1 MKKLTFIFLGCIFAI
16 FLNVNSFAQTTM
28 SQEGQ
33 YIFNSLG
40 FYIGGVLVAF
50 MAAGFCMLES
60 GLVTTKSVSTIA
72 AKNIGKFAICSLIFF
87 LVGYNLAYGVPE
99 GGFMGS
105 FSIWTDTTDAETGYS
120 GYSDWFF
127 QTMFVCATASIVS
140 GAVAE
145 RIKIWPFFIFA
156 AIMAGVIYPISMGWQ
171 WGGGW
176 LATSGFSDFA
186 GSTLVHA
193 CGGAAALAGVIVLGA
208 REGRFGSRGE
218 KKSMQPFAASSI
230 PLVTLGTF
238 LLWFGWFGFNGF
250 SQLAMGTF
258 DDVNAISKIAVNT
271 HLAGAA
277 GTVTGAAL
285 TRLIG
290 GKTDI
295 VMMLNGALA
304 GLVAITA
311 EPLTPGPIT
320 AMIIGSIGAV
330 IMYYGTKLL
339 ENLGLDDVVGAIP
352 VHMFAG
358 IFGTLVVPLTNSD
371 TSFGTQFVGVISVC
385 VFSFVLSWI
394 TFSTLKSTIGLR
406 ISKAAEK
413 QGTDKA
419 EVAEVYGR
427 VQDRHRESAILDGRT
442 YKKQNQFTFLLHY
455 GF

>member
-1 MKKLTFIFLGCIFAI
+1 MYNHFKLFGLILFSLSISEK
-16 FLNVNSFAQTTM
+16 SFAETTM

-40 FYIGGVLVAF
+40 FYLGGVLVAF

-72 AKNIGKFAICSLIFF
+72 AKNIGKFAICSIVFF
-87 LVGYNLAYGVPE
+87 LVGYNLAYGIPE
-99 GGFMGS
+99 GGYIGS
-105 FSIWTDTTDAETGYS
+105 FSIWTDTSDAETGYA
-120 GYSDWFF
+120 GHSDWFF

-156 AIMAGVIYPISMGWQ
+156 VIMAGLIYPISMGWQ

-176 LATSGFSDFA
+176 LSTSGFSDFA

-193 CGGAAALAGVIVLGA
+193 CGGSAALAGVIILGA
-208 REGRFGSRGE
+208 REGRFGRKGE
-218 KKSMQPFAASSI
+218 KKSMEPFAASSI

-250 SQLAMGTF
+250 SQLAMGTLN
-258 DDVNAISKIAVNT
+258 DVNAISKIAVNT

-311 EPLTPGPIT
+311 EPLTPDPIT

-330 IMYYGTKLL
+330 IMYYGTKML
-339 ENLGLDDVVGAIP
+339 ESYRIDDVVGAIP

-358 IFGTLVVPLTNSD
+358 IFGTLVVPLTNGD
-371 TSFGTQFVGVISVC
+371 TSFGVQLLGVLSVC
-385 VFSFVLSWI
+385 LFSFLLSWI
-394 TFSTLKSTIGLR
+394 TFGTLKATIGLR

-413 QGTDKA
+413 LGTDKA
-419 EVAEVYGR
+419 EVGVTAYSIR
-427 VQDRHRESAILDGRT
+427 D
-442 YKKQNQFTFLLHY
+442 
-455 GF
+455 

>member
-1 MKKLTFIFLGCIFAI
+1 MKKNLILILILLSIFTTS
-16 FLNVNSFAQTTM
+16 SFAETTM
-28 SQEGQ
+28 SEEGQ
-33 YIFNSLG
+33 YIFNSLA

-72 AKNIGKFAICSLIFF
+72 AKNIGKFAICSIVFF
-87 LVGYNLAYGVPE
+87 LVGYNLAYGIPE
-99 GGFMGS
+99 GGYIGS
-105 FSIWTDTTDAETGYS
+105 FSMWSDGNEMGTGYS
-120 GYSDWFF
+120 GHSDWFF

-156 AIMAGVIYPISMGWQ
+156 AFMTGLIYPISMGWQ

-176 LATSGFSDFA
+176 LSTAGFSDFA

-208 REGRFGSRGE
+208 REGRFGPKGQKR
-218 KKSMQPFAASSI
+218 SMEPFAASSI

-285 TRLIG
+285 TRLLN

-311 EPLTPGPIT
+311 EPLTPGPIL
-320 AMIIGSIGAV
+320 AMCIGAMGSV
-330 IMYYGTKLL
+330 IMYFGTKFL
-339 ENLGLDDVVGAIP
+339 ESQALDDVVGAIP

-358 IFGTLVVPLTNSD
+358 IFGTLVVPLSNNDTN
-371 TSFGTQFVGVISVC
+371 FVTQLTGVISVC
-385 VFSFVLSWI
+385 AFSFVLSYAVFRI
-394 TFSTLKSTIGLR
+394 LKETIGLR
-406 ISKAAEK
+406 ISKSAERL
-413 QGTDKA
+413 GTDKA
-419 EVAEVYGR
+419 EVGV
-427 VQDRHRESAILDGRT
+427 SAYSIRD
-442 YKKQNQFTFLLHY
+442 
-455 GF
+455 

>member
-1 MKKLTFIFLGCIFAI
+1 MKKIILIFLGCIFA
-16 FLNVNSFAQTTM
+16 LLASSNSFAESTM
-28 SQEGQ
+28 SEEGQ

-60 GLVTTKSVSTIA
+60 GLVTTKSVSTIG
-72 AKNIGKFAICSLIFF
+72 AKNIGKFAICSIIFF
-87 LVGYNLAYGVPE
+87 LFGYNIAYGIPE
-99 GGFMGS
+99 GGYIGS
-105 FSIWTDTTDAETGYS
+105 FSIWSDGSEVGTGYS
-120 GYSDWFF
+120 DSSDWFF
-127 QTMFVCATASIVS
+127 QTMFVCATVSIVS

-145 RIKIWPFFIFA
+145 RIKIWPFFAFA
-156 AIMAGVIYPISMGWQ
+156 VVMSGLIYPISMGWQ

-176 LATSGFSDFA
+176 LSAAGFSDFA

-208 REGRFGSRGE
+208 REGRFTSSGGKRV
-218 KKSMQPFAASSI
+218 MVPFAASSI

-277 GTVTGAAL
+277 GTVTGAVV

-295 VMMLNGALA
+295 IMMLNGALA

-311 EPLTPGPIT
+311 EPLAPTPGLAIV
-320 AMIIGSIGAV
+320 IGSIGAL
-330 IMYYGTKLL
+330 IMYFGTKML
-339 ENLGLDDVVGAIP
+339 ESFGLDDVVGAIP

-358 IFGTLVVPLTNSD
+358 IFGTLVVPVSNSD
-371 TSFGTQFVGVISVC
+371 TAFGTQLIGTISVC
-385 VFSFVLSWI
+385 AFSFVLSYAMF
-394 TFSTLKSTIGLR
+394 TALKATVGLR

-419 EVAEVYGR
+419 EIGVTAYSIR
-427 VQDRHRESAILDGRT
+427 D
-442 YKKQNQFTFLLHY
+442 
-455 GF
+455 

>member
-1 MKKLTFIFLGCIFAI
+1 MTKLFNKICVFVVPFFLLLFTKTA
-16 FLNVNSFAQTTM
+16 NAETTI
-28 SQEGQ
+28 SAEGQ
-33 YIFNSLG
+33 YIFNTLG

-72 AKNIGKFAICSLIFF
+72 AKNIGKFAICSLVFF
-87 LVGYNLAYGVPE
+87 FFGYNLAYGIPQ
-99 GGFMGS
+99 GGYIGS
-105 FSIWTDTTDAETGYS
+105 FSIWSDSSKLDTGYS

-127 QTMFVCATASIVS
+127 QTMFVCATVSIVS

-156 AIMAGVIYPISMGWQ
+156 FLMSGFIYPISMGWQ

-176 LATSGFSDFA
+176 LAASGFSDFA

-193 CGGAAALAGVIVLGA
+193 CGGAAALAGVMVLGA
-208 REGRFGSRGE
+208 RDGRFSKSGE
-218 KKSMQPFAASSI
+218 PKTLEPFAASSI

-258 DDVNAISKIAVNT
+258 SDVNAISKIAVNT

-277 GTVTGAAL
+277 GTVTAAAV

-311 EPLTPGPIT
+311 EPLTPSPLLAI
-320 AMIIGSIGAV
+320 AIGAV
-330 IMYYGTKLL
+330 GSIIMYFGTKFL
-339 ENLGLDDVVGAIP
+339 EKNRLDDVVGAIP

-358 IFGTLVVPLTNSD
+358 IFGTLAVPISNPGTN
-371 TSFGTQFVGVISVC
+371 FGTQLIGVLAVC
-385 VFSFVLSWI
+385 IFSFFLSYVI
-394 TFSTLKSTIGLR
+394 FRVMRATIGLR
-406 ISKAAEK
+406 ISSGAEK
-413 QGTDKA
+413 LGTD
-419 EVAEVYGR
+419 VAEIGVRAY
-427 VQDRHRESAILDGRT
+427 AIRD
-442 YKKQNQFTFLLHY
+442 
-455 GF
+455 

>member
-1 MKKLTFIFLGCIFAI
+1 MRKALLLTLSSFVILLASSKL
-16 FLNVNSFAQTTM
+16 SFGETTM

-60 GLVTTKSVSTIA
+60 GLVTTKSVSSIA
-72 AKNIGKFAICSLIFF
+72 AKNIGKFAIGSIVFF
-87 LVGYNLAYGVPE
+87 LVGYNLAYDIPE
-99 GGFMGS
+99 GGFIGS
-105 FSIWTDTTDAETGYS
+105 FSVWTDTSNAETGYS
-120 GYSDWFF
+120 GYSDWFY
-127 QTMFVCATASIVS
+127 QTMFVCATVSIVS

-145 RIKIWPFFIFA
+145 RIKIWPFFFFA
-156 AIMAGVIYPISMGWQ
+156 AIMAGFIYPISMGWQ

-176 LATSGFSDFA
+176 LSVAGFSDFA
-186 GSTLVHA
+186 GSTIVHA

-208 REGRFGSRGE
+208 RDGRFGIKGE
-218 KKSMQPFAASSI
+218 KKSMIPFAASSI

-258 DDVNAISKIAVNT
+258 DDVNAIAKIAVNT

-277 GTVTGAAL
+277 GVVTGAVL

-295 VMMLNGALA
+295 IMMLNGALA

-311 EPLTPGPIT
+311 EPLTPTPIT
-320 AMIIGSIGAV
+320 AMLIGSVGSV
-330 IMYYGTKLL
+330 IMYFGTKLL
-339 ENLGLDDVVGAIP
+339 ERLRLDDVVGAIP
-352 VHMFAG
+352 VHLFAG
-358 IFGTLVVPLTNSD
+358 IFGTLVVPFTNPD
-371 TSFGTQFVGVISVC
+371 TSFGIQFLGVISIC
-385 VFSFVLSWI
+385 TFSFV
-394 TFSTLKSTIGLR
+394 FSYVVFRTMKETTGLR

-413 QGTDKA
+413 LGTDKA
-419 EVAEVYGR
+419 EIGVAAYSIR
-427 VQDRHRESAILDGRT
+427 D
-442 YKKQNQFTFLLHY
+442 
-455 GF
+455 

>member
-1 MKKLTFIFLGCIFAI
+1 MRKAFFLILSSIVF
-16 FLNVNSFAQTTM
+16 FLSLINFSFAKTTM

-40 FYIGGVLVAF
+40 FYLGGVLVAF

-60 GLVTTKSVSTIA
+60 GLVTTKSVSSIA
-72 AKNIGKFAICSLIFF
+72 AKNIGKFAIGSIVFF
-87 LVGYNLAYGVPE
+87 LVGYNLAYDIPE
-99 GGFMGS
+99 GGFIGS
-105 FSIWTDTTDAETGYS
+105 LSIWTDTSNVETGYS
-120 GYSDWFF
+120 GYSDWFY
-127 QTMFVCATASIVS
+127 QTMFVCATVSIVS

-145 RIKIWPFFIFA
+145 RIKIWPFFFFA
-156 AIMAGVIYPISMGWQ
+156 AIMAGFIYPISMGWQ

-176 LATSGFSDFA
+176 LSVAGFSDFA

-208 REGRFGSRGE
+208 RDGRFGVKGE
-218 KKSMQPFAASSI
+218 KKSMIPFAASSI

-258 DDVNAISKIAVNT
+258 DDVNAIAKIAVNT

-277 GTVTGAAL
+277 GVVTGAAL

-295 VMMLNGALA
+295 IMMLNGALA

-311 EPLTPGPIT
+311 EPLTPTPII
-320 AMIIGSIGAV
+320 AMVIGSIGAV

-339 ENLGLDDVVGAIP
+339 EHLRLDDVVGAIP
-352 VHMFAG
+352 VHLFAG
-358 IFGTLVVPLTNSD
+358 IFGTLVVPFTNTG
-371 TSFGTQFVGVISVC
+371 TSYGAQLLGVISVC
-385 VFSFVLSWI
+385 TFSFI
-394 TFSTLKSTIGLR
+394 FSYTVFKAMKETTGLR

-413 QGTDKA
+413 LGTDKA
-419 EVAEVYGR
+419 EIGVAAYSIR
-427 VQDRHRESAILDGRT
+427 D
-442 YKKQNQFTFLLHY
+442 
-455 GF
+455 

>member
-1 MKKLTFIFLGCIFAI
+1 MKKKSIILLSVFLALFFSGTSIAE
-16 FLNVNSFAQTTM
+16 TTM

-40 FYIGGVLVAF
+40 FYLGGVLVAF

-99 GGFMGS
+99 GGYVGS
-105 FSIWTDTTDAETGYS
+105 FTIWTDATNSETGYS

-156 AIMAGVIYPISMGWQ
+156 AIMAGLIYPISMGWQ

-176 LATSGFSDFA
+176 LSVAGFSDFA

-208 REGRFGSRGE
+208 RSGRYSSQGGKRV
-218 KKSMQPFAASSI
+218 MVPFAASSI

-277 GTVTGAAL
+277 GTVTGAAM

-320 AMIIGSIGAV
+320 AMVIGSIGAV
-330 IMYYGTKLL
+330 IMYYGTKML
-339 ENLGLDDVVGAIP
+339 ERLGLDDVVGAIP

-358 IFGTLVVPLTNSD
+358 IFGTLVVPFTNGNTD
-371 TSFGTQFVGVISVC
+371 FGTQFVGMFSVV
-385 VFSFVLSWI
+385 VFSFVLSYL
-394 TFSTLKSTIGLR
+394 TFIAMKATIGLR
-406 ISKAAEK
+406 ISKEAEK
-413 QGTDKA
+413 LGTDKA
-419 EVAEVYGR
+419 EVGVIAYSIR
-427 VQDRHRESAILDGRT
+427 D
-442 YKKQNQFTFLLHY
+442 
-455 GF
+455 

>member
-1 MKKLTFIFLGCIFAI
+1 MIKLKKKINFILVSLIFLLNTGGISLAETAI
-16 FLNVNSFAQTTM
+16 SA
-28 SQEGQ
+28 EGQ

-40 FYIGGVLVAF
+40 FYLGGVLVAF

-87 LVGYNLAYGVPE
+87 FFGYNMAYGIPE
-99 GGFMGS
+99 GGYIGS
-105 FSIWTDTTDAETGYS
+105 FKIWSDASELGTGYS
-120 GYSDWFF
+120 DYSDWFF
-127 QTMFVCATASIVS
+127 QTMFVCATVSIVS

-156 AIMAGVIYPISMGWQ
+156 VIMSGFIYPISMGWQ

-193 CGGAAALAGVIVLGA
+193 CGGAAALAGVMVLGA
-208 REGRFGSRGE
+208 REGRFTKTGE
-218 KKSMQPFAASSI
+218 PKSLVPFAASSI

-277 GTVTGAAL
+277 GTATAAVVS
-285 TRLIG
+285 RLLG

-295 VMMLNGALA
+295 IMMLNGALA

-311 EPLTPGPIT
+311 EPLTPSPLLAIVIG
-320 AMIIGSIGAV
+320 AIGSV
-330 IMYYGTKLL
+330 IMYFGTKFL
-339 ENLGLDDVVGAIP
+339 EARHLDDVVGAIP

-358 IFGTLVVPLTNSD
+358 IFGTLVVPISNSD
-371 TSFGTQFVGVISVC
+371 TSFGTQFTGVISVC
-385 VFSFVLSWI
+385 LFSFVLSYVI
-394 TFSTLKSTIGLR
+394 FRALKATIGLR
-406 ISKAAEK
+406 ISTSAEK
-413 QGTDKA
+413 LGTD
-419 EVAEVYGR
+419 VAEIGVRAY
-427 VQDRHRESAILDGRT
+427 AIRD
-442 YKKQNQFTFLLHY
+442 
-455 GF
+455 